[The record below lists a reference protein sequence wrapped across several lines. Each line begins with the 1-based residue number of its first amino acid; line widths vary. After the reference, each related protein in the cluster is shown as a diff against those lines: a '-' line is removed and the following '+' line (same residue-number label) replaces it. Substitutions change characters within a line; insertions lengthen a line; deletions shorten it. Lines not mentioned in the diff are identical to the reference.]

1 MESFT
6 LREATKGDSKTIAE
20 LVYKTE
26 DDAEHVWGYGN
37 KVEII
42 NRIKNF
48 LKKI

>member
-26 DDAEHVWGYGN
+26 DDAEHVGVMEVRM
-37 KVEII
+37 K
-42 NRIKNF
+42 
-48 LKKI
+48 